1 MNRLTRIVV
10 DTSTYL
16 LMFLFIQ
23 LFCLAPAQLA
33 SANMSLTPWTMG
45 LSMLASSVIT
55 VAFYWWRKWWKEDKA
70 DVTTVSWLVYVLIVF
85 LAISS
90 FLPSMGL
97 LEMLGVE
104 ANEQQERIM
113 MDIICS
119 PFGFIVIALLVP
131 LAEEVVFRGSILRAL
146 LGYFKTNKKIEN
158 AKGLKAKDGVWLSI
172 IISSMLFGTVHGNL
186 AQFIHATLLGI
197 LLGWLYTK
205 TKTILPGVFL
215 HLLNNGIAFL
225 LVKID
230 PSNNDAKLIDMFS
243 GNEVMMWLSVAISIA
258 VLLVCLRML
267 AVFFK
272 YSSMTEETL
281 ERLREEENIDIEQE

>member
-1 MNRLTRIVV
+1 
-10 DTSTYL
+10 
-16 LMFLFIQ
+16 
-23 LFCLAPAQLA
+23 
-33 SANMSLTPWTMG
+33 
-45 LSMLASSVIT
+45 
-55 VAFYWWRKWWKEDKA
+55 
-70 DVTTVSWLVYVLIVF
+70 
-85 LAISS
+85 
-90 FLPSMGL
+90 
-97 LEMLGVE
+97 
-104 ANEQQERIM
+104 M
-113 MDIICS
+113 MDIISS

-146 LGYFKTNKKIEN
+146 LEYFKTNKKIEN

-230 PSNNDAKLIDMFS
+230 PSNNDAKLIDMFG

-258 VLLVCLRML
+258 VLLLCLRML

-272 YSSMTEETL
+272 YSSMTEHTL
-281 ERLREEENIDIEQE
+281 QRLSEEENIDIEQE